1 MADALQVVYWDTSA
15 ILSALFIDNHSETA
29 RGWAANAAVHL
40 ISSLAHAEA
49 CAVTWRMARDGVV
62 PESLASATINAIEQ
76 GIWRRINAVPDWTIM
91 SNLAQRT
98 TLRGADLWHLGLAAT
113 LRRDLPELRMLTFDA
128 SLQEAARREDLAIL
142 LP

>member
-15 ILSALFIDNHSETA
+15 ILSALFIDNHSEAA
-29 RGWAANAAVHL
+29 RRWGAGPAVHL

-62 PESLASATINAIEQ
+62 PESLAAATINAIEQ
-76 GIWRRINAVPDWTIM
+76 GIWRRINAVPDWTIV
-91 SNLAQRT
+91 SGLAQRA

-113 LRRDLPELRMLTFDA
+113 LQRDLPELRMLTFDA
-128 SLQEAARREDLAIL
+128 RLQEAARREDLAIL
-142 LP
+142 RP

>member
-15 ILSALFIDNHSETA
+15 ILSALFIDNHSEKA
-29 RGWAANAAVHL
+29 RRWGAGPAVHL
-40 ISSLAHAEA
+40 VSSLAHAEA

-62 PESLASATINAIEQ
+62 PESLAAATINAIEQ
-76 GIWRRINAVPDWTIM
+76 GIWRQINAVPDWTIV

-113 LRRDLPELRMLTFDA
+113 LRHDLPELRMLTFDA
-128 SLQEAARREDLAIL
+128 RLQEAACHEDLVIRR
-142 LP
+142 P